1 MINEQIGKK
10 KILEISIV
18 INTIGENILNKV
30 LESIVNSSV
39 SVKEIIISIP
49 ENKDFNISQEFINE
63 YNIKVI
69 KTKFNNQINQRI
81 AGFKIASS
89 QYIMQ
94 LDSDVILDKF
104 CIENLHTSLLNIT
117 ENASVGAFIMN
128 VSEDKKTIKHGF
140 LNIFVKSMRNIILN
154 NKIDIDNWS
163 ITKAGTGFGFEKN
176 KISDS
181 LTIVDWLS
189 GGCIMHKKHNLILN
203 NYLPYD
209 GKSYCEDLIHS
220 FLLNKKGVKLYLN
233 NRAKSLHAD
242 SLNIYKLSFLD
253 FFDYFVNEYKNRKYF
268 VKLAR
273 LNIINFNLWSFA
285 IFTKYLIFKLLKL
298 LKFNI

>member
-1 MINEQIGKK
+1 MINEKIRKK

-39 SVKEIIISIP
+39 NVKEIIISIP
-49 ENKDFNISQEFINE
+49 ENKNLSISKKLINE
-63 YNIKVI
+63 NNIKII
-69 KTKFNNQINQRI
+69 KTKFNNQIHQRI

-89 QYIMQ
+89 KYIIQ

-104 CIENLHTSLLNIT
+104 CIENLHTSILNIK
-117 ENASVGAFIMN
+117 EKSSVGPLIVN
-128 VSEDKKTIKHGF
+128 ENELKKSIKYGF
-140 LNIFVKSMRNIILN
+140 FYIIVKLIRNIILN
-154 NKIDIDNWS
+154 NQIDIDSWS
-163 ITKAGTGFGFEKN
+163 ITKAGTGFGFEKKN
-176 KISDS
+176 ISES
-181 LTIVDWLS
+181 LINVDWLS
-189 GGCIMHKKHNLILN
+189 GGCIIHKKHNLILD

-220 FLLNKKGVKLYLN
+220 FLLNKKGIKLYLN
-233 NRAKSLHAD
+233 NRAKCLHKD
-242 SLNIYKLSFLD
+242 SFNIYKLSFID

-285 IFTKYLIFKLLKL
+285 ILTKYLVYKFLKL
-298 LKFNI
+298 LKINI